1 MMPRPLTAIAFTA
14 AALLASAAFAV
25 QAAPA
30 APRLEPLW
38 TLEGLSS
45 PESLTPT
52 ADGRAFYVSNV
63 KGEGDVKDGDGF
75 IALVSRD
82 GKLIEEQWATGL
94 DAPKGMALKDGRLY
108 VADIHRLV
116 VIDAASGETL
126 ASHDAPDAAFLNDVA
141 VLPDGRVLV
150 ADSGKQRIYA
160 FDGAAMTPWLED
172 PLLRSINGLLPQ
184 GGRLVV
190 TTMQGRLLSIDP
202 ATKAITTLAEGLG
215 NGDGVARLA
224 DGTWLVSEWPGRLF
238 HVRADGSNVVV
249 ADTRELVQ
257 FWNDFLLVGDTLVV
271 PNWKPGTLSAY
282 RVTQ

>member
-1 MMPRPLTAIAFTA
+1 MPARPSILAITA

-25 QAAPA
+25 RAEPA
-30 APRLEPLW
+30 TPALEPLW

-45 PESLTPT
+45 PESLTPS
-52 ADGRAFYVSNV
+52 ADGRSFYVSNV
-63 KGEGDVKDGDGF
+63 NGEGDAKDGNGF

-82 GKLIEEQWATGL
+82 GELIEERWATGL
-94 DAPKGMALKDGRLY
+94 DAPKGIALKDGRLY

-116 VIDAASGETL
+116 VIDAATGETL
-126 ASHDAPDAAFLNDVA
+126 ASHDAPDSGFLNDVA

-160 FDGAAMTPWLED
+160 FDGTRLTPWLED
-172 PLLRSINGLLPQ
+172 PLLRSINGLLPE

-202 ATKAITTLAEGLG
+202 RSRAITTLAEGLG
-215 NGDGVARLA
+215 NGDGVARLT

-238 HVRADGSNVVV
+238 HVRADGSHVVV
-249 ADTRELVQ
+249 ADTREREQ

-282 RVTQ
+282 RVTR